1 MWPTFNKDEFSSLQ
15 VHQNWGDGVTTI
27 WESATGNKDTNHA
40 AFLKVLSSL
49 HYPELT
55 VTRPPAHSLELCGGG
70 WNQSNLECPSTAQ
83 LRKPVPAFKR
93 FMNPDLYILN
103 QQ

>member
-1 MWPTFNKDEFSSLQ
+1 MWPTFNKGEFSSLP
-15 VHQNWGDGVTTI
+15 VHQNWDDGVIVI
-27 WESATGNKDTNHA
+27 WESATGNKDENHA
-40 AFLKVLSSL
+40 AVLKVMSLL

-55 VTRPPAHSLELCGGG
+55 VTRPPAHSLELCGVG
-70 WNQSNLECPSTAQ
+70 WNQSNHECPSTAQ
-83 LRKPVPAFKR
+83 PRKPVTAFKH